1 MSDDSGSGTRSDS
14 AGTKVFKEYLTVRE
28 HLDPDKHWIGEA
40 LAPPTQGDLAATVG
54 TLSGP
59 GDSPFVARADHLHKI
74 DPTLLPSL
82 VTWNP
87 SITQVT
93 LGTGATITAQRVDVP
108 ILGSALRII
117 HLHCHIQFGTGSA
130 VTGDVQIALPVACPT
145 RFTAGKGVFAPVGR
159 RITCTWNTINLNSNG
174 GLVRPDSTF
183 PVDTNANRP
192 VDIGGTNLSNFL
204 PAYTMD
210 ATSWLSVWGWYIA

>member
-1 MSDDSGSGTRSDS
+1 MGSLKLSDDPLAT
-14 AGTKVFKEYLTVRE
+14 FKDDYLKARE
-28 HLDPDKHWIGEA
+28 HTDPDRHWIGET
-40 LAPPTQGDLAATVG
+40 LGIPTQSEIAATVG
-54 TLSGP
+54 TVAGP

-74 DPTLLPSL
+74 DPSLLPSL

-87 SITQVT
+87 AITNVT
-93 LGTGATITAQRVDVP
+93 LGTGAVITAQRVDVP
-108 ILGSALRII
+108 IQGSALRII
-117 HLHCHIQFGTGSA
+117 HLQCQIQFGSGSA
-130 VTGDVQIALPVACPT
+130 VTGDVSIGLPVASIP
-145 RFTAGKGVFAPVGR
+145 RFTNGKGVFAPIGR
-159 RITCTWNTINLNSNG
+159 RITCTWNSIVANTTG
-174 GLVRPDSTF
+174 ALVRPDTTF